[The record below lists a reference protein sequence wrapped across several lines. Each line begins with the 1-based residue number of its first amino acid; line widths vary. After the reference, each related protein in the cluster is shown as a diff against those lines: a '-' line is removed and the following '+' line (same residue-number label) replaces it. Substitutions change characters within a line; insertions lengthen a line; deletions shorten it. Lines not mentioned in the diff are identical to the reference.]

1 MIGACLPALWNQ
13 MGEPQLPVLTSL
25 PVFRS
30 TKTSERSPNP
40 NPPKKRKRTQHYGLL
55 KTAVSTL
62 RTRLRYGGDH
72 APTTQSLPSGT
83 PDIGDHAPTTQL
95 SSPEHTHVSTAAESL
110 ISLKIHPRCQE
121 HEQPSSTRGSP
132 SPKSR
137 ATMTE
142 KLFEERIEM
151 LRTIHFEECTYQP
164 YLAHSRCGIYDCPY
178 SSGDFLDQRFALMKR
193 LYQINVALYGRVK
206 ERHINKLELLKTL
219 IGYI

>member
-1 MIGACLPALWNQ
+1 